1 MTMSA
6 LDSVAK
12 DGDTIYVK
20 TLTFKDTTKRSGT
33 WLFPPKDSYEKV
45 VMLYTLK
52 CDPATTQDQY
62 PCGEWD
68 YLTYTMLR
76 DSTGEYDSTRLQQPN
91 YRVRG
96 ATPDSFQYRT
106 SFVNVKT
113 RYRADTAKRT
123 SGMGEFYK
131 ANNNSRRFRSKAV
144 YCADAPISRC
154 KCT

>member
-1 MTMSA
+1 MRGRFATVVLVA
-6 LDSVAK
+6 LVSLLFSHVASTAK

-68 YLTYTMLR
+68 YLTTPCCEIQQVSMIQR
-76 DSTGEYDSTRLQQPN
+76 GCCSQTSVFVAAHQIRSSTATRL
-91 YRVRG
+91 
-96 ATPDSFQYRT
+96 S
-106 SFVNVKT
+106 
-113 RYRADTAKRT
+113 
-123 SGMGEFYK
+123 M
-131 ANNNSRRFRSKAV
+131 
-144 YCADAPISRC
+144 
-154 KCT
+154 